1 MKIYR
6 GVIICTLQIMQCL
19 LKVVTKNGR
28 GALESQWR
36 IYRGISQRSA
46 LVGKRVSICV
56 AGHQEQRRRQRQT
69 HKGTPPERNVFFRS
83 FPLCGIQNSCQ
94 KGLGHNLIDEPA
106 RTKGNLLFTEN
117 G

>member
-1 MKIYR
+1 MH
-6 GVIICTLQIMQCL
+6 CL

-46 LVGKRVSICV
+46 LVGKRVSIRV

-69 HKGTPPERNVFFRS
+69 HKRTPPKKMFSFMGISPFGDSKLLPERFGAHIN
-83 FPLCGIQNSCQ
+83 
-94 KGLGHNLIDEPA
+94 
-106 RTKGNLLFTEN
+106 
-117 G
+117 

>member
-1 MKIYR
+1 M
-6 GVIICTLQIMQCL
+6 CTLQIMQCL

-56 AGHQEQRRRQRQT
+56 AGHKEQRRRQRQT
-69 HKGTPPERNVFFRS
+69 HKGTPPEKMFS
-83 FPLCGIQNSCQ
+83 F
-94 KGLGHNLIDEPA
+94 GHFPFAGFKTLA
-106 RTKGNLLFTEN
+106 RMVWGTY
-117 G
+117 